1 MRKPIAS
8 ILMALAA
15 TLALNSASAP
25 AFAQSRDDQGQV
37 RREMKAGNVQ
47 SLREIEGRILPQ
59 MRGMQYLGP
68 EYDAA
73 AMAYRLKFIH
83 DGRVMFVDVDARS
96 GKVMRRSR

>member
-1 MRKPIAS
+1 
-8 ILMALAA
+8 MALAA
-15 TLALNSASAP
+15 VLAVSVAGAP
-25 AFAQSRDDQGQV
+25 ALAQSRDDQGQV

-96 GKVMRRSR
+96 GRVMRRSR

>member
-8 ILMALAA
+8 LMAAAGLAIA
-15 TLALNSASAP
+15 GLVSAP
-25 AFAQSRDDQGQV
+25 ALAQSRDDQGQV
-37 RREMKAGNVQ
+37 RKEMRAGNVQ

-59 MRGMQYLGP
+59 MKGMQYLGP

-96 GKVMRRSR
+96 GRVMRRTQ